1 MLFHHHPSEGP
12 EGGMLVR
19 PARTAVPH
27 QLLIVSRS
35 QPERYA
41 YLQYVFDSS
50 TGEVTLDRRVRDRRS
65 RQETIQTE
73 RRGEERRQR
82 DVSAELEL
90 YGWALVRYEA
100 NA

>member
-1 MLFHHHPSEGP
+1 MLI
-12 EGGMLVR
+12 R
-19 PARTAVPH
+19 PARTAVTN
-27 QLLIVSRS
+27 QILIVSRS

-50 TGEVTLDRRVRDRRS
+50 TGAVILDRRVRNRRS
-65 RQETIQTE
+65 RQEPVQTE

-82 DVSAELEL
+82 DVSSELEL

-100 NA
+100 KS

>member
-1 MLFHHHPSEGP
+1 L
-12 EGGMLVR
+12 LIR
-19 PARTAVPH
+19 PTRTAVPY

-50 TGEVTLDRRVRDRRS
+50 TGEVILDRRVSNRRS
-65 RQETIQTE
+65 RQEPIQTD

-100 NA
+100 KS

>member
-1 MLFHHHPSEGP
+1 MLI
-12 EGGMLVR
+12 R
-19 PARTAVPH
+19 PARTAVAH

-35 QPERYA
+35 QPDRYA

-50 TGEVTLDRRVRDRRS
+50 TGEVILDRRVRNRRS
-65 RQETIQTE
+65 RQEPVQTD

-100 NA
+100 KS

>member
-1 MLFHHHPSEGP
+1 
-12 EGGMLVR
+12 MLVR
-19 PARTAVPH
+19 PARTPVIH

-35 QPERYA
+35 QPERYD

-50 TGEVTLDRRVRDRRS
+50 TGEVILDRRVRDRRS
-65 RQETIQTE
+65 RQEPAPIE

-100 NA
+100 KT

>member
-1 MLFHHHPSEGP
+1 MF
-12 EGGMLVR
+12 VR
-19 PARTAVPH
+19 PARTAVTQ

-50 TGEVTLDRRVRDRRS
+50 TGEVILDRRARDRRS
-65 RQETIQTE
+65 RQASVQTE
-73 RRGEERRQR
+73 RRAEERRQR

-100 NA
+100 KS